1 MSWAEARSPETG
13 SYFQYGLQ
21 SDWPKSQGHTV
32 PHFLWLRSPPWSCRF
47 DWRHIELPLLYAKKS
62 LGKRQRQD
70 HIHKLLQSVG
80 LEGKENDYPTN
91 LSGGEQ
97 QRVAIARALV
107 VSPEAILCDEPTG
120 ALDKKTGQQIMS
132 LLLRVVKENK
142 IMLLLVTHDPDIA
155 HTCDTI
161 FRMDEGRICYVE
173 NDS

>member
-1 MSWAEARSPETG
+1 M
-13 SYFQYGLQ
+13 
-21 SDWPKSQGHTV
+21 
-32 PHFLWLRSPPWSCRF
+32 
-47 DWRHIELPLLYAKKS
+47 LYAKNS
-62 LGKRQRQD
+62 LGKIQRQD